1 MAMTL
6 PRKIALAPSL
16 AILVCL
22 GAAANAAAPPILP
35 FESVRPGMKG
45 VGRTV
50 FQGDR
55 IEEFQVEIV
64 GLIPHIGPDQDLILA
79 RCTGGPL
86 AMTGILAGMS
96 GSPVFIDGKLIG
108 AVAYSWGFSKEA
120 IAGITPIG
128 EMLAIGSRAEAA
140 GAGKGRAGA
149 RVAWGEMLSSIE
161 RPSDLDGFFAQRLDR
176 LGARPVSGASPA
188 LPLAVAGLGAAG
200 VSRISPQLSR
210 AGFLP
215 MQSSAPAGAG
225 GATGKLEPGSPVGV
239 KLVRGDVDMTA
250 TGTVTWVDG
259 DRLYAFGHP
268 LYGLGDIDLPL
279 TGARVETLLASLEH
293 SSKIAVPLAEAGA
306 FRQDRA
312 SAIVGK
318 LGALPAMIPVRL
330 QLTDGGGAKR
340 TYAFD
345 VADDPLLAPIL
356 LYLSLQ
362 GVVETVERTV
372 GAATVRLQEG
382 SVIKVEG
389 SEDIHLDNLFA
400 GDGAAT
406 SACGLS
412 AYLLYVLM
420 NNEWADAKVRGV
432 NLLFE
437 YDRAPRTALV
447 RRVTLDR
454 YRVTA
459 GSSVTARIIVSPYRG
474 PDEVLEREIEIP
486 AETPAGPL
494 TLQVGSAAAINRTD
508 DVEGPIYPRDLGQL
522 VTLINRLRRND
533 RVYVLAS
540 RADSGAYLGGAR
552 LPNLPPSVTSIL
564 TRPRSFGNFAYVPER
579 GILEEEIRTD
589 TAVEGFARV
598 SVEVMA
604 P

>member
-1 MAMTL
+1 MPMML
-6 PRKIALAPSL
+6 PRRVALVHGVITVL
-16 AILVCL
+16 CL
-22 GAAANAAAPPILP
+22 CGPVHAAAPTTLP
-35 FESVRPGMKG
+35 FESVKPGMKG
-45 VGRTV
+45 IGRTA
-50 FQGDR
+50 FHGDK
-55 IEEFQVEIV
+55 IEEFDVEIV
-64 GLIPHIGPDQDLILA
+64 GSIPNIGPEQNLILG
-79 RCTGGPL
+79 RCSGGPL
-86 AMTGILAGMS
+86 ASTGIMAGMS
-96 GSPVFIDGKLIG
+96 GSPVFIDGKLVG
-108 AVAYSWGFSKEA
+108 AIAYSWGFSKEA
-120 IAGITPIG
+120 IAGITPIA
-128 EMLAIGSRAEAA
+128 EMLAIGARGEAA
-140 GAGKGRAGA
+140 GGTKRRAA
-149 RVAWGEMLSSIE
+149 RVPWSDVLAAVF
-161 RPSDLDGFFAQRLDR
+161 RPSDLDAFFAARLDR

-188 LPLAVAGLGAAG
+188 LPLAVAGLGTSGIA
-200 VSRISPQLSR
+200 RIAPDLVR

-215 MQSSAPAGAG
+215 MQSSASAAGAG
-225 GATGKLEPGSPVGV
+225 TPAPFQPGSPVGV

-279 TGARVETLLASLEH
+279 TAARVETLLPSLER
-293 SSKIAVPLAEAGA
+293 SAKIAVPLAEAGA

-312 SAIVGK
+312 SAIFGK
-318 LGALPAMIPVRL
+318 LGASPAMIPVRL
-330 QLTDGGGAKR
+330 QLTDGGGVKR
-340 TYAFD
+340 TYSFD

-356 LYLSLQ
+356 LYISLQ
-362 GVVETVERTV
+362 GVVEAIERNF
-372 GAATVRLQEG
+372 GSATVRLQEG
-382 SVIKVEG
+382 SVIKVDG
-389 SEDIHLDNLFA
+389 SEDIRLDNLFA

-420 NNEWADAKVRGV
+420 NNEWADARVKGV

-437 YDRAPRTALV
+437 YDRTPRTALV

-459 GSSVTARIIVSPYRG
+459 GSTVTARIVVSPYRG
-474 PDEVLEREIEIP
+474 LDEVLEREIPIP
-486 AETPAGPL
+486 EETPAGPL

-540 RADSGAYLGGAR
+540 RQDSGAYLGGAR
-552 LPNLPPSVTSIL
+552 LPNLPPSLTSLL

>member
-1 MAMTL
+1 MAITL
-6 PRKIALAPSL
+6 PRSIALLPLVAVVAGVMSL
-16 AILVCL
+16 AH
-22 GAAANAAAPPILP
+22 GAAPTTLP
-35 FESVRPGMKG
+35 FESVRAGMKG
-45 VGRTV
+45 IGRTV
-50 FQGDR
+50 FQGER
-55 IEEFQVEIV
+55 IEEFSVEIV
-64 GLIPHIGPDQDLILA
+64 GTIPHIGPEQDLILA
-79 RCTGGPL
+79 RCSGGPL
-86 AMTGILAGMS
+86 AATGIMAGMS

-108 AVAYSWGFSKEA
+108 AIAYSWGVSKEA
-120 IAGITPIG
+120 LAGITPIG
-128 EMLAIGSRAEAA
+128 EMLAIGARGDLGS
-140 GAGKGRAGA
+140 AGKRRAGA
-149 RVAWGEMLSSIE
+149 RVAWSDVLASTE
-161 RPSDLDGFFAQRLDR
+161 RPADLPAFFATKLDR
-176 LGARPVSGASPA
+176 LAARPASGASPA

-200 VSRISPQLSR
+200 IARIAPELTR
-210 AGFLP
+210 GGFLP
-215 MQSSAPAGAG
+215 MQSSAPSAA
-225 GATGKLEPGSPVGV
+225 AAPPGSLQPGSAVGV

-268 LYGLGDIDLPL
+268 LYGLGEVDLPL
-279 TGARVETLLASLEH
+279 TGARVETLLPSLER
-293 SSKIAVPLAEAGA
+293 SAKIAVPLGEAGA

-312 SAIVGK
+312 SAIFGK
-318 LGALPAMIPVRL
+318 LGASPSMIPVRL
-330 QLTDGGGAKR
+330 QLTDGSGMKR

-345 VADDPLLAPIL
+345 VADDPMLAPIL

-362 GVVETVERTV
+362 GVVETVERTF
-372 GAATVRLQEG
+372 GAATMRLQEG
-382 SVIKVEG
+382 SVIKVDG
-389 SEDIHLDNLFA
+389 SEDIRLDNLFA

-420 NNEWADAKVRGV
+420 NNEWADARVRGV
-432 NLLFE
+432 NLLFD

-459 GSSVTARIIVSPYRG
+459 GSSVTARIVVSPYRG
-474 PDEVLEREIEIP
+474 PDEVLEREIAIP

-540 RADSGAYLGGAR
+540 RSDSGAYLGGAR

>member
-1 MAMTL
+1 MTL
-6 PRKIALAPSL
+6 PRRFALAPIA

-22 GAAANAAAPPILP
+22 TSVGHAAAPTTLP
-35 FESVRPGMKG
+35 FESIRPGMKG
-45 VGRTV
+45 IGRTV

-55 IEEFQVEIV
+55 IEEFSVEIV
-64 GLIPHIGPDQDLILA
+64 GTIPHIGPEQDLILA
-79 RCTGGPL
+79 RCSGGPL
-86 AMTGILAGMS
+86 ATTGIMAGMS

-128 EMLAIGSRAEAA
+128 EMLAIGARGDLS
-140 GAGKGRAGA
+140 GGKRRAGA
-149 RVAWGEMLSSIE
+149 RVAWSEVLASTE
-161 RPSDLDGFFAQRLDR
+161 RPADLPAFFAQHLDR

-200 VSRISPQLSR
+200 IARIAPELTR
-210 AGFLP
+210 GGFLP
-215 MQSSAPAGAG
+215 MQSSAPSAAAAAAPGA
-225 GATGKLEPGSPVGV
+225 LQPGSPVGV

-268 LYGLGDIDLPL
+268 LYGLGEVDLPL
-279 TGARVETLLASLEH
+279 TGARIETLLASLER
-293 SSKIAVPLAEAGA
+293 SAKIAVPLGEAGA

-312 SAIVGK
+312 SAIFGK
-318 LGALPAMIPVRL
+318 LGASPSMIPIRL
-330 QLTDGGGAKR
+330 QLTDGSGTKR

-345 VADDPLLAPIL
+345 VADDPMLAPIL

-362 GVVETVERTV
+362 GVVETVERTF

-382 SVIKVEG
+382 SVIKVDG
-389 SEDIHLDNLFA
+389 SEDIRLDNLFA

-420 NNEWADAKVRGV
+420 NNEWADARVRGV

-459 GSSVTARIIVSPYRG
+459 GSSVTARIVVS
-474 PDEVLEREIEIP
+474 
-486 AETPAGPL
+486 
-494 TLQVGSAAAINRTD
+494 
-508 DVEGPIYPRDLGQL
+508 
-522 VTLINRLRRND
+522 
-533 RVYVLAS
+533 
-540 RADSGAYLGGAR
+540 
-552 LPNLPPSVTSIL
+552 
-564 TRPRSFGNFAYVPER
+564 
-579 GILEEEIRTD
+579 
-589 TAVEGFARV
+589 
-598 SVEVMA
+598 
-604 P
+604 